1 MGKYRGPFSTGIF
14 NLCLDNDKDFF
25 PCRFLLKKEDRLVK
39 VEVRILL
46 FCAEY
51 TVIVYRESE

>member
-1 MGKYRGPFSTGIF
+1 MGKYRGPFSTGFF
-14 NLCLDNDKDFF
+14 NLCLNNDKDFS
-25 PCRFLLKKEDRLVK
+25 PLLLLLKEDRLLK

-51 TVIVYRESE
+51 TVIVNMESE